1 MTVRGASVGAGAL
14 AGFVAEFLSGF
25 RAGFAALFGGRRAA
39 GAVGVPAP
47 PAGAGGLAGGLE
59 RKFGPSRFGPAKFGP
74 SKFDPAGRA
83 RPSPFG
89 RRAAQRVA
97 EPERAAA
104 VCAVY
109 VGIRPGASAPRPH
122 CGGAA
127 NDLLPSTNSR
137 NDLG

>member
-59 RKFGPSRFGPAKFGP
+59 RKFGPS
-74 SKFDPAGRA
+74 KFDPAGRA

-97 EPERAAA
+97 ESEPERAAA

>member
-47 PAGAGGLAGGLE
+47 PAGAGGLE
-59 RKFGPSRFGPAKFGP
+59 RKFGPA
-74 SKFDPAGRA
+74 KFDPAGRA
-83 RPSPFG
+83 KPSPFG

>member
-1 MTVRGASVGAGAL
+1 MTARGASVGAGAL

-47 PAGAGGLAGGLE
+47 PAGAGGLE
-59 RKFGPSRFGPAKFGP
+59 RKFGPSRFGPAKFG
-74 SKFDPAGRA
+74 PAGRA